1 MRTGIEVDDARRL
14 VLEGAEPLPAEVV
27 PAAEARGRVLAAAV
41 AATRTIPPAAC
52 SAMDGYALRAADLAA
67 ATRSAPRRLALAFE
81 APAGG
86 QAPRP
91 LRPGEVARIFTGA
104 ALPEGADSV
113 VMQEDAEGEGA
124 EVAFFGP
131 PARGEHVRAAGED
144 VRTGDVVLE
153 AGCRLGAAQLGVLA
167 SLGRS
172 QVRVHRRPRVAILSG
187 GDELVEPDEDV
198 AGGRIVASN
207 AYSLAAQCAEA
218 GATTLNLGIA
228 RDTREDLARGLA
240 AGLGADVLVSSAG
253 VSVGDHDHVRPVL
266 EKLGFR
272 LVFWGVEM
280 KPGYPVTFGRFE
292 DGPGPCVFG
301 LPGNPVSAMVT
312 FELFVRPLLLRL
324 AGHSV
329 LTRPLVRAVHAE
341 TLRKKAGRVHFV
353 RVTLAREGER
363 LVARSTGN
371 QSSGVL
377 RSMALAQGLLV
388 FPAAATELAAG
399 TQAEVQVL
407 DSDVLAAPDPM
418 NAAAGRFA
426 R

>member
-1 MRTGIEVDDARRL
+1 MRTGIEVDEARRL
-14 VLEGAEPLPAEVV
+14 VLEGAVPLPAEVV
-27 PAAEARGRVLAAAV
+27 ATADARGRVLAAAV
-41 AATRTIPPAAC
+41 ASTRTIPPAAC
-52 SAMDGYALRAADLAA
+52 SAMDGYALRADDLALA
-67 ATRSAPRRLALAFE
+67 SRSAPCRLALAFE
-81 APAGG
+81 VPAGG
-86 QAPRP
+86 LPARP
-91 LRPGEVARIFTGA
+91 LRPGEAARIFTGA
-104 ALPEGADSV
+104 KLPEGADSV

-131 PARGEHVRAAGED
+131 PARGEHVRVAGED
-144 VRTGDVVLE
+144 VRAGEVVLA

-167 SLGRS
+167 SLGKS
-172 QVRVHRRPRVAILSG
+172 LVRVHRRPRVAILSG
-187 GDELVEPDEDV
+187 GDELAEPDEDV
-198 AGGRIVASN
+198 SGGRIVASN

-228 RDTREDLARGLA
+228 RDTREELTRGLT

-266 EKLGFR
+266 QGLGCR

-280 KPGYPVTFGRFE
+280 KPGYPVTFGCFE
-292 DGPGPCVFG
+292 EGRGPRVFG

-329 LTRPLVRAVHAE
+329 LTRPRVRAVLAE

-353 RVTLAREGER
+353 RVTLVRDGER

-388 FPAAATELAAG
+388 FPAAAAELAEGAL
-399 TQAEVQVL
+399 ADVQVL
-407 DSDVLAAPDPM
+407 DPDVLAAPEP
-418 NAAAGRFA
+418 R
-426 R
+426 